1 MESIVQS
8 MEIDNNKREEPNKL
22 LPSHYYME
30 GDRVIFTEE
39 FHKRRGS
46 CCGNYCRQCAVLPA
60 HKKGNKVLKNI
71 V

>member
-8 MEIDNNKREEPNKL
+8 TEIDNNKREEPNKL

-39 FHKRRGS
+39 FHIKRGT
-46 CCGNYCRQCAVLPA
+46 CCGNYCRHCAYEPK
-60 HKKGNKVLKNI
+60 HTKGTISLRKN
-71 V
+71 

>member
-8 MEIDNNKREEPNKL
+8 MEIDDNKREEPNKL

-46 CCGNYCRQCAVLPA
+46 CCGNYCRHCAFLPA